1 MRKKSLFFFLLVA
14 ISSSHLIAEIVVSE
28 RKPLLK
34 EVSLGTPVVA
44 HTLWGSVV
52 ARDPVDRHP
61 LLVTGTWSAGG
72 DAPVFIF
79 DFKSNTLERVPVDT
93 QGTYGLVQGPDGW
106 IYIGTVT
113 DGSLYRYHLE
123 KKTLENLGRPAP
135 TEVWLYNLVNI
146 DNRYILGGTYGGG
159 RLAGF
164 DLQKGELVDFGAMN
178 PPECYVSG
186 TAPGPNGTV
195 YCGIASHAQ
204 LVHFNPQTGERT
216 KLLPEQYLENSFV
229 NQLLR
234 EGPYLYALLL
244 FDNRIIVFDTR
255 TNEMIRDFGPG
266 SSMIG
271 TDGVVWVNAAGTAGR
286 WNFEKGEWI
295 ETIQLPPGT
304 RDISSEGIAFTYQEG
319 LFAAVDLTTGK
330 IVGQAEVGAGGNG
343 QDVFALHT
351 GPDGS
356 VYGSSYNLHHIFRT
370 EIQTGITTD
379 LGNPIPPQSGEVYA
393 FANSGS
399 LMYMASYTY
408 ARLSVY
414 DTSKEWNPGVNP
426 RLLGELGH
434 EQYRTP
440 GLVIGPDEKLYIGS
454 IPAYGKIGGALS
466 IYDPETD
473 RIEVFRNIIPN
484 QSIACLISDT
494 QKNRILGGSW
504 IIAGGGVD
512 SPERDAHL
520 FAWDC
525 AEKRLVADLI
535 PVPGSGIVNHLHLL
549 PDGTVLAACGDR
561 LIQVDSEIGKV
572 LRNDPGPGGGIT
584 GIASFAGTL
593 YTNSGA
599 GLLSFDPDTWSATK
613 IGHGGVLLTFDALGH
628 AYYARGPE
636 LLRTTILSI
645 DQPGE

>member
-1 MRKKSLFFFLLVA
+1 
-14 ISSSHLIAEIVVSE
+14 
-28 RKPLLK
+28 
-34 EVSLGTPVVA
+34 
-44 HTLWGSVV
+44 
-52 ARDPVDRHP
+52 
-61 LLVTGTWSAGG
+61 
-72 DAPVFIF
+72 
-79 DFKSNTLERVPVDT
+79 
-93 QGTYGLVQGPDGW
+93 
-106 IYIGTVT
+106 
-113 DGSLYRYHLE
+113 
-123 KKTLENLGRPAP
+123 
-135 TEVWLYNLVNI
+135 
-146 DNRYILGGTYGGG
+146 
-159 RLAGF
+159 
-164 DLQKGELVDFGAMN
+164 
-178 PPECYVSG
+178 
-186 TAPGPNGTV
+186 
-195 YCGIASHAQ
+195 
-204 LVHFNPQTGERT
+204 
-216 KLLPEQYLENSFV
+216 
-229 NQLLR
+229 
-234 EGPYLYALLL
+234 
-244 FDNRIIVFDTR
+244 
-255 TNEMIRDFGPG
+255 
-266 SSMIG
+266 
-271 TDGVVWVNAAGTAGR
+271 
-286 WNFEKGEWI
+286 
-295 ETIQLPPGT
+295 
-304 RDISSEGIAFTYQEG
+304 
-319 LFAAVDLTTGK
+319 
-330 IVGQAEVGAGGNG
+330 
-343 QDVFALHT
+343 
-351 GPDGS
+351 
-356 VYGSSYNLHHIFRT
+356 
-370 EIQTGITTD
+370 
-379 LGNPIPPQSGEVYA
+379 
-393 FANSGS
+393 
-399 LMYMASYTY
+399 
-408 ARLSVY
+408 
-414 DTSKEWNPGVNP
+414 
-426 RLLGELGH
+426 
-434 EQYRTP
+434 
-440 GLVIGPDEKLYIGS
+440 LYIGS